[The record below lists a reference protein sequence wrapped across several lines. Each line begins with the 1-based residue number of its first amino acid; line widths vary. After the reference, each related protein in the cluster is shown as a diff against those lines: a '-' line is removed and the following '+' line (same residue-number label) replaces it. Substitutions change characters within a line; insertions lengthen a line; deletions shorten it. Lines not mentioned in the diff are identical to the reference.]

1 MLPEVASFSFAFAAE
16 PQHHHA
22 AKPDKKN
29 LPDRKQSGRQPSKSK
44 I

>member
-1 MLPEVASFSFAFAAE
+1 MLPEVASFSFTPDAV

-22 AKPDKKN
+22 AKPDKK
-29 LPDRKQSGRQPSKSK
+29 PSRPQAVGKAT